1 MPSLTTSP
9 ATPRKEAAERYS
21 PETAAEL
28 SSGLT
33 RREATRKSEVV
44 RMAATPRNPMRSV
57 TSTTGATAK
66 ARIIRS
72 DLRFYGP
79 GYGLGSP
86 HPNPGA
92 GPGPI
97 LSAGGG
103 VRGLLILP
111 VDYSRV
117 VDCLVCTKT
126 QLGRAERGTR
136 GV

>member
-9 ATPRKEAAERYS
+9 ATPGKEAAERYA

-44 RMAATPRNPMRSV
+44 RMAATPRNPMSSV

-72 DLRFYGP
+72 DLRFSSP
-79 GYGLGSP
+79 SYGLSSP

-97 LSAGGG
+97 LSAGGDSGG
-103 VRGLLILP
+103 VLILP
-111 VDYSRV
+111 VDES
-117 VDCLVCTKT
+117 
-126 QLGRAERGTR
+126 
-136 GV
+136 